1 MAEGRDTRREAR
13 KLRLAPVRPPRADDI
28 SGEETRNENRR
39 LKEKS
44 EHGVHP
50 VIPPRFLIARMV
62 GDIMIWAAEDCP
74 ARVAKS

>member
-13 KLRLAPVRPPRADDI
+13 KLRLAPVRLPRADDI

-39 LKEKS
+39 LKKS

-50 VIPPRFLIARMV
+50 VIPPRFLIARMM
-62 GDIMIWAAEDCP
+62 GDIMI
-74 ARVAKS
+74 